1 MAIKCLRAIKTIPQK
16 NSFSQEL
23 ASTAAVLVFDLL
35 FFFIPPEIVGN
46 C

>member
-23 ASTAAVLVFDLL
+23 ASTAAVLVFDI
-35 FFFIPPEIVGN
+35 FFFLFSPEIVGN

>member
-23 ASTAAVLVFDLL
+23 ASTTAVLVFD
-35 FFFIPPEIVGN
+35 FFFYSPLK
-46 C
+46 